1 MQKQKLQQKLG
12 QNLSSQQIQ
21 FLSLLQIPLQ
31 GLESRVQEE
40 LEENPALEECEEEI
54 NTTDLNSEDFQKSFL
69 KKLTYLTFSKINLHR
84 NWSIKSF

>member
-69 KKLTYLTFSKINLHR
+69 SNNKLQFYQEVE
-84 NWSIKSF
+84 